1 MNYLTTSGNSSF
13 RIQGHE
19 RNKTSDEDVSN
30 MAAVVHPCHRLKNE
44 VGRLQ
49 QIILVIMEESQGMV
63 VFRNMIE
70 DIQFELCNYSVFQNL
85 PIKLPANCWLHGQ
98 PQSIL
103 FHQVK
108 LEDPRSITS
117 SVKLTNQHILLLE
130 LMPLPPVGMQSKTV
144 LIVLSM
150 GTLKASWA
158 HARRVSRFLMRPNTN
173 YGFPPGSLMN
183 LVDLKWND
191 GANLIRFTVCFLS
204 LSRHSWSESHLSMD
218 IRSLRDWNIN
228 ICDPTSIRIK
238 NQSDRYYRWFLPWLQ
253 TIKQPHNF
261 MLTLKG
267 NSSFIHIGIILRKN
281 SMQKCDH
288 IQ

>member
-49 QIILVIMEESQGMV
+49 QIILVIMEESQG
-63 VFRNMIE
+63 NMIE

-85 PIKLPANCWLHGQ
+85 PIKLPVNCWLHGQ
-98 PQSIL
+98 PQSIM

-158 HARRVSRFLMRPNTN
+158 HAGRVSRFLMRPNTN
-173 YGFPPGSLMN
+173 YGFPPGSLLN
-183 LVDLKWND
+183 LVDL
-191 GANLIRFTVCFLS
+191 S
-204 LSRHSWSESHLSMD
+204 
-218 IRSLRDWNIN
+218 
-228 ICDPTSIRIK
+228 
-238 NQSDRYYRWFLPWLQ
+238 
-253 TIKQPHNF
+253 
-261 MLTLKG
+261 
-267 NSSFIHIGIILRKN
+267 
-281 SMQKCDH
+281 
-288 IQ
+288 